1 MQAMCLLVKRL
12 SVLHLFNKLAVGI
25 RFFFKLLHLDTAIA
39 VYSAAIVCGTVSVF
53 YVVKHF
59 LTHLV
64 RQIKLV
70 WF

>member
-1 MQAMCLLVKRL
+1 MCLLVKRL

-25 RFFFKLLHLDTAIA
+25 WFFFKLLHVDTAIA
-39 VYSAAIVCGTVSVF
+39 VYSAAIVCGTVSVFF